1 VFQLTLWSS
10 PPVAASVMALV
21 SLSRAKDRTNVPGGQ
36 AISFLFIAVFCWS
49 APQALDTF
57 LTTEPAKL
65 LANQMAYVGITLTP
79 VAWFSFAITYSQRVV
94 EMSRRVLN
102 LVSILPLITLILALT
117 NSWHHLIWSEWA
129 LVSSDGFVGLV
140 TQHGG
145 WFYVHAAYSYGLILV
160 GTAILAFALTQFQQ
174 HARAM
179 MAAIAAP
186 LAGVLA
192 NLFYLSPL
200 NPSPWLDITTLGFLA
215 GVVVLDRGILQ
226 HGLLNRIPVVR
237 DRVVEQLKDPVLV
250 ITHRGTI
257 IDANQSALEAW
268 TQDES
273 GLLDKSIES
282 LMTHRSLSSLVDRVD
297 NAVVNINE
305 NTFEIA
311 STPLDKENPSSD
323 IALVFRDVTER
334 LRAERKLLTLKN
346 DMERMAHTDALT
358 NMFNRRFFM
367 QRLNEEFER
376 VRRHNSILS
385 VLIFDLDHFKRV
397 NDSHGHDVGDSV
409 LIAVSNV
416 ANQVKRVTDVAC
428 RLGGEEF
435 ALLLPETDKQGA
447 IKLAHRLRHGI
458 EDYPYADLLNIPLKV
473 TASIG
478 VATIGKQSA
487 QPENILK
494 VADQALYEAKNGGR
508 NMVCFTQA

>member
-1 VFQLTLWSS
+1 
-10 PPVAASVMALV
+10 
-21 SLSRAKDRTNVPGGQ
+21 
-36 AISFLFIAVFCWS
+36 
-49 APQALDTF
+49 
-57 LTTEPAKL
+57 
-65 LANQMAYVGITLTP
+65 
-79 VAWFSFAITYSQRVV
+79 
-94 EMSRRVLN
+94 
-102 LVSILPLITLILALT
+102 
-117 NSWHHLIWSEWA
+117 
-129 LVSSDGFVGLV
+129 
-140 TQHGG
+140 
-145 WFYVHAAYSYGLILV
+145 
-160 GTAILAFALTQFQQ
+160 
-174 HARAM
+174 
-179 MAAIAAP
+179 MAAIAAT

-250 ITHRGTI
+250 ITHQGTI

-273 GLLDKSIES
+273 GLLDKPIES
-282 LMTHRSLSSLVDRVD
+282 LMTHLSLSSLVDQVD

-311 STPLDKENPSSD
+311 STPLDKGNPGSD

-334 LRAERKLLTLKN
+334 LRAERKLLTAKN
-346 DMERMAHTDALT
+346 DLETMAHTDALT

-376 VRRHNSILS
+376 IRRHNSILS

-397 NDSHGHDVGDSV
+397 NDGNGHDVGDSV

-416 ANQVKRVTDVAC
+416 ANQVKRVTDVSC
-428 RLGGEEF
+428 RSGGEEF

-478 VATIGKQSA
+478 VATISKQSA

-508 NMVCFTQA
+508 NMVCFSQA

>member
-1 VFQLTLWSS
+1 
-10 PPVAASVMALV
+10 
-21 SLSRAKDRTNVPGGQ
+21 
-36 AISFLFIAVFCWS
+36 
-49 APQALDTF
+49 
-57 LTTEPAKL
+57 
-65 LANQMAYVGITLTP
+65 
-79 VAWFSFAITYSQRVV
+79 
-94 EMSRRVLN
+94 
-102 LVSILPLITLILALT
+102 
-117 NSWHHLIWSEWA
+117 
-129 LVSSDGFVGLV
+129 
-140 TQHGG
+140 
-145 WFYVHAAYSYGLILV
+145 
-160 GTAILAFALTQFQQ
+160 
-174 HARAM
+174 M
-179 MAAIAAP
+179 MAAIAAT

-250 ITHRGTI
+250 ITHQGTI

-273 GLLDKSIES
+273 GLLDKPIES
-282 LMTHRSLSSLVDRVD
+282 LMTHLSLSSLVDQVD

-311 STPLDKENPSSD
+311 STPLDKGNPGSD

-334 LRAERKLLTLKN
+334 LRAERKLLTAKN
-346 DMERMAHTDALT
+346 DLETMAHTDALT

-376 VRRHNSILS
+376 IRRHNSILS

-397 NDSHGHDVGDSV
+397 NDG
-409 LIAVSNV
+409 
-416 ANQVKRVTDVAC
+416 
-428 RLGGEEF
+428 
-435 ALLLPETDKQGA
+435 DKQGA

-478 VATIGKQSA
+478 VATISKQSA

-508 NMVCFTQA
+508 NMVCFSQA